1 MILISVYVILLKK
14 NRNLDLIFIL
24 LLIQQYHSLDFKMN
38 VKTIVKKLEKHI
50 EKNHLHY
57 NAKFFSNRRNNYIHL
72 ELDKSLFSYEN
83 YNVFL
88 RDIDSYLS
96 ANLNTNFEIVDPPK
110 LVLSLRWKHDYIV
123 RRRTVG
129 KS

>member
-1 MILISVYVILLKK
+1 
-14 NRNLDLIFIL
+14 
-24 LLIQQYHSLDFKMN
+24 MN

-96 ANLNTNFEIVDPPK
+96 ANLNKNFEIVDPPK